1 MTIFITIFS
10 GVITFVIGQIIVKL
24 LIDPVQEMKKTIGQ
38 ISYTFSERANVISNP
53 GVHRKEI
60 MDETSE
66 LLRRLSSQIHAH
78 IQIIP
83 LYDKIFKV
91 FGLPS
96 KSKLYKASSDLICLS
111 NNIHEANN
119 YTCENNEKLIERIS
133 NFLDIYISE
142 DSRRI

>member
-38 ISYTFSERANVISNP
+38 ISYTFLERANVISNP
-53 GVHRKEI
+53 GVPRKEI

-83 LYDKIFKV
+83 FYDKIFKV

-96 KSKLYKASSDLICLS
+96 KSKLYKAS
-111 NNIHEANN
+111 
-119 YTCENNEKLIERIS
+119 
-133 NFLDIYISE
+133 
-142 DSRRI
+142 